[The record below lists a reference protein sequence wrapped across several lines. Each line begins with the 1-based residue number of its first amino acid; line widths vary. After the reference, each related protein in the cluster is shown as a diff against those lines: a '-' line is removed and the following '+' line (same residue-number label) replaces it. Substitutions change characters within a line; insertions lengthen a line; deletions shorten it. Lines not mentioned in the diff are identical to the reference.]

1 MAKKTSKKPVKKS
14 LKKKSDVQIT
24 IPEEVSFEYIKSNH
38 FRVIRLDG
46 VHGGL
51 GPKANTV
58 QMALF
63 SERQA
68 IPRRETFK
76 VKDGSLQVPP
86 KEIEGRNA
94 IIREIEIEAIMDI
107 PTAKT
112 LKQWL
117 DKKIRTAEKINK
129 KMQSGKD

>member
-1 MAKKTSKKPVKKS
+1 
-14 LKKKSDVQIT
+14 
-24 IPEEVSFEYIKSNH
+24 
-38 FRVIRLDG
+38 
-46 VHGGL
+46 
-51 GPKANTV
+51 
-58 QMALF
+58 MALF

-86 KEIEGRNA
+86 KETEGRNA

-117 DKKIRTAEKINK
+117 DNKIRTAEKINK